1 MTDIH
6 REDTAAATEGLSMG
20 DLETVVQA
28 ADGEVRLTLH
38 RSPGGDRPFAS
49 LTCTPED
56 ALSLSQELAAAAV
69 TARATAGYGE
79 R

>member
-6 REDTAAATEGLSMG
+6 REDAGAAKEGLSMG

-28 ADGEVRLTLH
+28 ADGKVTLTLH
-38 RSPGGDRPFAS
+38 RSPVGERPFAS
-49 LTCTPED
+49 LTCTAEAAA
-56 ALSLSQELAAAAV
+56 ALSEELAAAAV
-69 TARATAGYGE
+69 TARATAGHGE